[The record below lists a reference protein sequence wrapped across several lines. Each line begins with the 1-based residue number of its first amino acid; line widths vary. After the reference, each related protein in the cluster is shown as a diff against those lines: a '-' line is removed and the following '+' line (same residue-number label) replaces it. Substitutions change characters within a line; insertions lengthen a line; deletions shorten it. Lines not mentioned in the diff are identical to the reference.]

1 MPETARYT
9 GLCCLC
15 GAQVPLHKESV
26 GNDGELYCAGCTPIE
41 APTREAKSL
50 VFNQEPEFPRLIK

>member
-15 GAQVPLHKESV
+15 GAQVPLHKEGV
-26 GNDGELYCAGCTPIE
+26 GNDGRLYCAGCKPTE
-41 APTREAKSL
+41 AVIKQNSVL
-50 VFNQEPEFPRLIK
+50 LIRSQRSRD